1 MVKIGP
7 EHGEKSKKLQDTRC
21 PYEEQLGQYMT
32 LGSWWLGV
40 EHITP
45 QQQNISHMMDT
56 ERIVNIC
63 AIYVTGKLR
72 GVCIK
77 KHEVPMQY

>member
-32 LGSWWLGV
+32 LGSWWLGGRAYHTTATKHQPHDGYR
-40 EHITP
+40 ENSKYLIGALR
-45 QQQNISHMMDT
+45 NIHDCQTQGAM
-56 ERIVNIC
+56 
-63 AIYVTGKLR
+63 Y
-72 GVCIK
+72 
-77 KHEVPMQY
+77 Q